1 MYAPYSNITF
11 NGSSTIFG
19 AVIGGG
25 YGSTQGVT
33 FNGSQNIVY
42 DNRLANNTISPP
54 PLMGE
59 PLKYVNVSFEAFSS
73 SGKVL
78 RNRWTEIITKTVSEN
93 YVSSLNPIINIK
105 M

>member
-1 MYAPYSNITF
+1 
-11 NGSSTIFG
+11 
-19 AVIGGG
+19 
-25 YGSTQGVT
+25 
-33 FNGSQNIVY
+33 
-42 DNRLANNTISPP
+42 
-54 PLMGE
+54 MGE

-78 RNRWTEIITKTVSEN
+78 RNRWAEIITKTVSEN